1 MQFLVWAWF
10 KPVRFKSEPVEQSIQ
25 VIIIVVVQM
34 TEGRQVK
41 SWISRCFQSFFFRI
55 FFSPFHCFI
64 WGSPYVMKKSK
75 RMRKKNK
82 RDFLWEPFMFHLL
95 MLRLGFF
102 SESVCA
108 IAGAVFLFSER
119 RDFRMHSGICKFRL
133 NRMAKFAVHMR
144 PFRSLEIEP

>member
-1 MQFLVWAWF
+1 M
-10 KPVRFKSEPVEQSIQ
+10 
-25 VIIIVVVQM
+25 M
-34 TEGRQVK
+34 N
-41 SWISRCFQSFFFRI
+41 
-55 FFSPFHCFI
+55 
-64 WGSPYVMKKSK
+64 KSK
-75 RMRKKNK
+75 RMRKKTREIFYEN
-82 RDFLWEPFMFHLL
+82 LL
-95 MLRLGFF
+95 CCGLVFF